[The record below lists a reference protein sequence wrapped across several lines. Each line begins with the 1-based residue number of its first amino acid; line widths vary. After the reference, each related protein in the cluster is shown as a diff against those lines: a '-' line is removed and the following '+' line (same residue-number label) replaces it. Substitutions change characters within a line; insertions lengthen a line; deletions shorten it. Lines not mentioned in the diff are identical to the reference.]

1 VSRWDVERAT
11 VIHTRLRVTE
21 EPIRAAPLDGA
32 WAALSRGD
40 WEGARASFEESLIEG
55 ETPEAL
61 EGMGWA
67 GQMLNDD
74 RLTFDTRERAYRLYL
89 ERGEKGSAARLA
101 AWLAADHLLFR
112 GEPAV
117 ANGWLQRA
125 HSLIDGLEPGVDHG
139 WLAIHE
145 GHIAVA
151 LDEDTAKARRL
162 AAAAVEL
169 GRKFGAPELEMLG
182 LGLEGRA
189 LVSEGELEEGM
200 HRLDEATT
208 VALTGEASL
217 LYCAAWACCYLISAC
232 ERVRDFERAAQW
244 CARVGEFCGQHDIFL
259 LNTCRA
265 HYASV
270 LSWQGRWEEAESQ
283 LSAAVDGL
291 QSSRPPMV
299 GDALARLGELRR
311 RQGRAA
317 EAEELFARSETHTLS
332 LLGRAA
338 LALDRNQPS
347 EAAELADRYLRR
359 FPEPRRVERSAGLE
373 VAIRALARLG
383 EYERATEALTELR
396 EIAARARTRPILA
409 AVWSSE
415 GTLSVARGDHDA
427 ARRSFE
433 DALDLLAACDA
444 PFETGRVRLDL
455 AATLSALGRS
465 DQARRE
471 VEAAIADF
479 RAMGADWERARAE
492 TMLGKLHTTNATPH
506 PQVIDGPLAGLS
518 RRELEVLGLVA
529 EGLTNRDIAERL
541 VLSEHTVNRHV
552 ANILRKL
559 GLTSRAAAAS
569 LAGRYGLG
577 IAGTSHSG
585 ISP

>member
-1 VSRWDVERAT
+1 
-11 VIHTRLRVTE
+11 VTE
-21 EPIRAAPLDGA
+21 EPIRAAALDVG
-32 WAALSRGD
+32 WAALSSGD
-40 WEGARASFEESLIEG
+40 WASAKASFQESLNER

-61 EGMGWA
+61 EGLGWA
-67 GQMLNDD
+67 GQMLNEDG
-74 RLTFDTRERAYRLYL
+74 LTFDARERSYRLYL
-89 ERGEKGSAARLA
+89 ERGEKESAARLA

-125 HSLIDGLEPGVDHG
+125 HSLIDGLEPCVDHG
-139 WLAIHE
+139 WIAIHE
-145 GHIAVA
+145 GHIAVS
-151 LDEDTAKARRL
+151 LDEDTPKARRL
-162 AAAAVEL
+162 AARAVEL
-169 GRKFGAPELEMLG
+169 GRMFDAPELEMLG

-200 HRLDEATT
+200 RRLDEATT
-208 VALTGEASL
+208 VALAGEASL
-217 LYCAAWACCYLISAC
+217 LYCVAWACCYLISAC
-232 ERVRDFERAAQW
+232 ERVRDYERAAQW

-283 LSAAVDGL
+283 LSAAVGGL

-311 RQGRAA
+311 RQGRAT

-338 LALDRNQPS
+338 LALDRDQPS

-359 FPEPRRVERSAGLE
+359 FSEPGRVERSAGLE

-383 EYERATEALTELR
+383 ADERATEALSELR

-409 AVWSSE
+409 AVCSSE
-415 GTLSVARGDHDA
+415 GTLSVTRGDHDA

-444 PFETGRVRLDL
+444 PFETGRVRLEL
-455 AATLSALGRS
+455 AATLSTLGRN

-471 VEAAIADF
+471 IEAAIADF
-479 RAMGADWERARAE
+479 RAIGADWERVRAE
-492 TMLGKLHTTNATPH
+492 TMLGKLHKTNATLP
-506 PQVIDGPLAGLS
+506 PDMMDGPLGGLS
-518 RRELEVLGLVA
+518 RRELEVLALVA

-559 GLTSRAAAAS
+559 GVTSRTAAAS

>member
-1 VSRWDVERAT
+1 VS
-11 VIHTRLRVTE
+11 E
-21 EPIRAAPLDGA
+21 EPVRAAPLDTG
-32 WAALSRGD
+32 WAALSNGD
-40 WEGARASFEESLIEG
+40 WESAKASFEESLVQS

-61 EGMGWA
+61 EGMGWV
-67 GQMLNDD
+67 GQMLSED
-74 RLTFDTRERAYRLYL
+74 RLTFDARERAYRLYL
-89 ERGEKGSAARLA
+89 ERGEKGSAARIA

-125 HSLIDGLEPGVDHG
+125 HSLLDGVAPGVDHG

-145 GHIAVA
+145 GHIAIA
-151 LDEDTAKARRL
+151 LDEDTTKARQL
-162 AAAAVEL
+162 AARAVEL
-169 GRKFGAPELEMLG
+169 GRTFRAPELEMLG

-189 LVSEGELEEGM
+189 LVSDGELEEGM
-200 HRLDEATT
+200 RRLDEATT
-208 VALTGEASL
+208 VALAGEASL
-217 LYCAAWACCYLISAC
+217 LYCVAWACCYLISAC
-232 ERVRDFERAAQW
+232 ERVRDYERAAQW
-244 CARVGEFCGQHDIFL
+244 CARVGDFCSQHEIFL

-283 LSAAVDGL
+283 LSAAVGGL

-311 RQGRAA
+311 RQGRSA
-317 EAEELFARSETHTLS
+317 EAEQLFARSETHALS

-338 LALDRNQPS
+338 LAFDRDQPV

-359 FPEPRRVERSAGLE
+359 FPGPGRVERSAGLE
-373 VAIRALARLG
+373 VSVRALARLG
-383 EYERATEALTELR
+383 EHERATEALGELR

-409 AVWSSE
+409 AVCSSE
-415 GTLSVARGDHDA
+415 GTLAVARGDHDA

-455 AATLSALGRS
+455 AATQSALGRS

-471 VEAAIADF
+471 IEAAIADF

-492 TMLGKLHTTNATPH
+492 TMLGRLQKTE
-506 PQVIDGPLAGLS
+506 DGPLGGLS

-529 EGLTNRDIAERL
+529 KGLKNRDIAERL

-559 GLTSRAAAAS
+559 GVSSRAAAAS
-569 LAGRYGLG
+569 LAGQYLLG
-577 IAGTSHSG
+577 
-585 ISP
+585 

>member
-1 VSRWDVERAT
+1 
-11 VIHTRLRVTE
+11 VIE
-21 EPIRAAPLDGA
+21 EPIRTAPLDAG
-32 WAALSRGD
+32 WAALGNGD
-40 WEGARASFEESLIEG
+40 WEGARACFQESLLEG

-61 EGMGWA
+61 EGMGWV
-67 GQMLNDD
+67 GQMLNED
-74 RLTFDTRERAYRLYL
+74 RLTFDARERSYRLYL
-89 ERGEKGSAARLA
+89 ERGEKDCAARLA

-145 GHIAVA
+145 GHIAIA

-162 AAAAVEL
+162 AAHAVEL

-200 HRLDEATT
+200 RRLDEATT
-208 VALTGEASL
+208 VALAGEASL
-217 LYCAAWACCYLISAC
+217 LYCVAWACCYLISAC

-283 LSAAVDGL
+283 LTAAVGGL

-311 RQGRAA
+311 RQGRTA

-338 LALDRNQPS
+338 LALDRDQPS
-347 EAAELADRYLRR
+347 EGAELADRYLRR
-359 FPEPRRVERSAGLE
+359 FSDPGRVERSAGLE
-373 VAIRALARLG
+373 LAIRALARLG
-383 EYERATEALTELR
+383 EEERAGEALGELR

-409 AVWSSE
+409 AVRSSE
-415 GTLSVARGDHDA
+415 GTLAAARGDHDA

-455 AATLSALGRS
+455 AATLSALGRR
-465 DQARRE
+465 DQAQRE
-471 VEAAIADF
+471 IDAAITDF
-479 RAMGADWERARAE
+479 RKMGADGERARAE
-492 TMLGKLHTTNATPH
+492 AMLAKLNKTNATLRPE
-506 PQVIDGPLAGLS
+506 VMDGPLGGLS
-518 RRELEVLGLVA
+518 RRELEVLDLVA
-529 EGLTNRDIAERL
+529 VGLTNRDIAERL

-577 IAGTSHSG
+577 IAGTSHPG
-585 ISP
+585 LGP

>member
-1 VSRWDVERAT
+1 M
-11 VIHTRLRVTE
+11 TE
-21 EPIRAAPLDGA
+21 QQAISSTPLDAG
-32 WAALSRGD
+32 WTALKEGD
-40 WEGARASFEESLIEG
+40 WTGAQAAFEKSLSEG

-61 EGMGWA
+61 EGMGWV
-67 GQMLNDD
+67 GHMLNTAE
-74 RLTFDTRERAYRLYL
+74 LTFDARERAYRLYL
-89 ERGEKGSAARLA
+89 ERGDKGSAARIA
-101 AWLAADHLLFR
+101 AYLAADHLLFR

-151 LDEDTAKARRL
+151 LDEDTAKARQL
-162 AAAAVEL
+162 AARAIEL
-169 GRKFGAPELEMLG
+169 GRAFDAPELEMLG

-189 LVSEGELEEGM
+189 LVSDGELDEGM
-200 HRLDEATT
+200 RCLDEATT
-208 VALTGEASL
+208 VALAGETRL
-217 LYCAAWACCYLISAC
+217 LYCVAWACCYLISAC
-232 ERVRDFERAAQW
+232 ERVRDFDRAAQW
-244 CARVGEFCGQHDIFL
+244 CARVGDFCGRHDIFL

-283 LSAAVDGL
+283 LTAAVGGL
-291 QSSRPPMV
+291 QASRPPMV
-299 GDALARLGELRR
+299 GDAIARLGELRR
-311 RQGRAA
+311 RQGRLA
-317 EAEELFARSETHTLS
+317 EAAELFARSETHTLS

-338 LALDRNQPS
+338 LALDREQPG

-359 FPEPRRVERSAGLE
+359 FAEPGRVERSVGLE

-383 EYERATEALTELR
+383 EHERAADALSELR
-396 EIAARARTRPILA
+396 EIAARTRTRPILA
-409 AVWSSE
+409 AVSSSE
-415 GTLSVARGDHDA
+415 GTLAAASDDLNT

-433 DALDLLAACDA
+433 DALDLLAACEA

-455 AATLSALGRS
+455 AATLEALGRP
-465 DQARRE
+465 DQAQRE
-471 VEAAIADF
+471 IEAAIENF
-479 RAMGADWERARAE
+479 REIGAEGERARAE
-492 TMLGKLHTTNATPH
+492 TMLENLRKPGVTRPAETT
-506 PQVIDGPLAGLS
+506 DGPLGGLS
-518 RRELEVLGLVA
+518 RRELEVLDLVA
-529 EGLTNRDIAERL
+529 KGLTNRDIAARL

-559 GLTSRAAAAS
+559 GMNSRAAAAS

-577 IAGTSHSG
+577 HST
-585 ISP
+585 I

>member
-1 VSRWDVERAT
+1 
-11 VIHTRLRVTE
+11 VIE
-21 EPIRAAPLDGA
+21 EPIRAAPLDAG
-32 WAALSRGD
+32 WVALSNGD
-40 WEGARASFEESLIEG
+40 WEHARASFEESLLQG

-74 RLTFDTRERAYRLYL
+74 RLTFDARERAYRLYL
-89 ERGEKGSAARLA
+89 EGGEKGSAARIA

-125 HSLIDGLEPGVDHG
+125 HSLIDGEEPGVDHG

-151 LDEDTAKARRL
+151 LDEDTTKARQL
-162 AAAAVEL
+162 AARAVEL
-169 GRKFGAPELEMLG
+169 GRKFRAPELEMLG

-200 HRLDEATT
+200 RRLDEATT
-208 VALTGEASL
+208 VALAGEASL
-217 LYCAAWACCYLISAC
+217 LYCVAWACCYLISAC
-232 ERVRDFERAAQW
+232 ERVRDYERAAQW
-244 CARVGEFCGQHDIFL
+244 CSRVGEFCGQHEIFL

-270 LSWQGRWEEAESQ
+270 LSWQGRWQEAESQ
-283 LSAAVDGL
+283 LSAAVGGL

-338 LALDRNQPS
+338 LALDRDQPS

-359 FPEPRRVERSAGLE
+359 FPDPGRVERNAGLE
-373 VAIRALARLG
+373 VAIRALAHLG
-383 EYERATEALTELR
+383 ENERATEALSELR

-409 AVWSSE
+409 AVRSSE
-415 GTLSVARGDHDA
+415 GTLAVARGDHDA

-455 AATLSALGRS
+455 SATLGALGRS

-471 VEAAIADF
+471 IEAAIADF
-479 RAMGADWERARAE
+479 GAMGADWERARAE
-492 TMLGKLHTTNATPH
+492 TMLAKLQKTSVPLPPEAM
-506 PQVIDGPLAGLS
+506 DGPLGSLS
-518 RRELEVLGLVA
+518 RREVEVLALVA

-559 GLTSRAAAAS
+559 ALPSRAAAAS

-585 ISP
+585 TSP

>member
-1 VSRWDVERAT
+1 VSK
-11 VIHTRLRVTE
+11 
-21 EPIRAAPLDGA
+21 EPIRAAPLEAG
-32 WAALSRGD
+32 WAALSNGD
-40 WEGARASFEESLIEG
+40 WEGARASFQKSLLEG
-55 ETPEAL
+55 ETPQAL

-67 GQMLNDD
+67 AQMLNEDG
-74 RLTFDTRERAYRLYL
+74 LTFDARERAYRLYL
-89 ERGEKGSAARLA
+89 AGGEQGSAARVA

-125 HSLIDGLEPGVDHG
+125 HSLLDGVDPGVNHG

-145 GHIAVA
+145 GHIAIA
-151 LDEDTAKARRL
+151 LDEDTTKARQL
-162 AAAAVEL
+162 AARAVEL
-169 GRKFGAPELEMLG
+169 GRKFRTPELEMLG

-189 LVSEGELEEGM
+189 LVSEGDLEEGM
-200 HRLDEATT
+200 RRLDEATT
-208 VALTGEASL
+208 VALAGEASL
-217 LYCAAWACCYLISAC
+217 LYCVAWACCYLISAC
-232 ERVRDFERAAQW
+232 ERVRDYERAAQW
-244 CARVGEFCGQHDIFL
+244 CARVGEFCSQHEIFL

-283 LSAAVDGL
+283 LSAAVGGL
-291 QSSRPPMV
+291 QASRPPMV

-311 RQGRAA
+311 RQGRTA

-338 LALDRNQPS
+338 LALDRAQPS

-359 FPEPRRVERSAGLE
+359 FPDRGRVERSAGLE

-383 EYERATEALTELR
+383 ENERATEALGELR

-409 AVWSSE
+409 AVCSSE
-415 GTLSVARGDHDA
+415 GTLAVARGDHDA
-427 ARRSFE
+427 ARRAFE

-455 AATLSALGRS
+455 ASALSALGRS
-465 DQARRE
+465 DRARRE
-471 VEAAIADF
+471 IEAAITDF
-479 RAMGADWERARAE
+479 RAMGADWERGRAE
-492 TMLGKLHTTNATPH
+492 TMLSRLHKTE
-506 PQVIDGPLAGLS
+506 DGPLGGLS

-529 EGLTNRDIAERL
+529 EGLRNRDIAERL

-559 GLTSRAAAAS
+559 GVSSRAAAAS
-569 LAGRYGLG
+569 LAGQYLHG
-577 IAGTSHSG
+577 
-585 ISP
+585 

>member
-1 VSRWDVERAT
+1 
-11 VIHTRLRVTE
+11 VTK
-21 EPIRAAPLDGA
+21 EPIRAAPLDAG
-32 WAALSRGD
+32 WAALGNGD
-40 WEGARASFEESLIEG
+40 WEGARASFQESLLEG

-61 EGMGWA
+61 EGMGWV
-67 GQMLNDD
+67 GQMLNED
-74 RLTFDTRERAYRLYL
+74 RLTFDSRERAYRLYL
-89 ERGEKGSAARLA
+89 ERGDNGSATRIA

-125 HSLIDGLEPGVDHG
+125 HSHIDGLEPGVDHG

-162 AAAAVEL
+162 AARAVEL
-169 GRKFGAPELEMLG
+169 GRLFGAPELEMLG

-189 LVSEGELEEGM
+189 LVSEGELDEGM
-200 HRLDEATT
+200 RRLDEATT
-208 VALTGEASL
+208 VALAGEARL
-217 LYCAAWACCYLISAC
+217 LYCVAWACCYLISAC
-232 ERVRDFERAAQW
+232 ERVRDYDRAAQW
-244 CARVGEFCGQHDIFL
+244 CSRVGEFCGQHDIFL

-270 LSWQGRWEEAESQ
+270 LSWQGRWAEAESQ
-283 LSAAVDGL
+283 LTAAVGGL
-291 QSSRPPMV
+291 KSSRPPMV

-317 EAEELFARSETHTLS
+317 EAEELFARTETHTLS

-338 LALDRNQPS
+338 LALDRDQPS
-347 EAAELADRYLRR
+347 EASELADRYLRR
-359 FPEPRRVERSAGLE
+359 FSDPGRVERSGGLE
-373 VAIRALARLG
+373 LAIRALARLG
-383 EYERATEALTELR
+383 EYERATEAVSELR
-396 EIAARARTRPILA
+396 EIATRAQTRPILA
-409 AVWSSE
+409 AACSSE
-415 GTLSVARGDHDA
+415 GTLAAARGDHEA

-455 AATLSALGRS
+455 AATLSALGRR
-465 DQARRE
+465 DRVRRE
-471 VEAAIADF
+471 IEAAIADF
-479 RAMGADWERARAE
+479 REIGADGERARAE
-492 TMLGKLHTTNATPH
+492 TMLAKLRKMNATLPA
-506 PQVIDGPLAGLS
+506 QLTGTPLGDLS
-518 RRELEVLGLVA
+518 RRELEVLDLVA

-559 GLTSRAAAAS
+559 GLPSRTAAAS

-577 IAGTSHSG
+577 IARSSHPG

>member
-1 VSRWDVERAT
+1 
-11 VIHTRLRVTE
+11 VTE
-21 EPIRAAPLDGA
+21 EAIRPDALDAG
-32 WAALSRGD
+32 WAALGNGD
-40 WEGARASFEESLIEG
+40 WEGARTSFQESLVQG

-74 RLTFDTRERAYRLYL
+74 RLTFDARERAYRLYL
-89 ERGEKGSAARLA
+89 ERVEKDSAARVA

-125 HSLIDGLEPGVDHG
+125 HSLIDSVEPGVDHG
-139 WLAIHE
+139 WLAVHE
-145 GHIAVA
+145 GHIALA

-162 AAAAVEL
+162 AARAVEL
-169 GRKFGAPELEMLG
+169 GRKFDAPELEMLG

-189 LVSEGELEEGM
+189 LVSEGELDEGM
-200 HRLDEATT
+200 RRLDEATT
-208 VALTGEASL
+208 VALAGEARL
-217 LYCAAWACCYLISAC
+217 LYCVAWACCYLISAC

-244 CARVGEFCGQHDIFL
+244 CARVGDFCGQHDIFL

-270 LSWQGRWEEAESQ
+270 LSWQGRWKEAESQ
-283 LSAAVDGL
+283 LSAAVGGL

-338 LALDRNQPS
+338 LALDRDQPS

-359 FPEPRRVERSAGLE
+359 FSDPGRVERSAGLE

-383 EYERATEALTELR
+383 EDERATEALSELR
-396 EIAARARTRPILA
+396 EISARARTRPILA
-409 AVWSSE
+409 AVRSSE
-415 GTLSVARGDHDA
+415 GTLLVARGDHDE

-471 VEAAIADF
+471 IEAAIADF
-479 RAMGADWERARAE
+479 RTMGADWERARAE
-492 TMLGKLHTTNATPH
+492 RMLGKLHETIATLRPEAM
-506 PQVIDGPLAGLS
+506 DGPLGGLS

-559 GLTSRAAAAS
+559 GLTSRTAAAS

-577 IAGTSHSG
+577 IAGSSHRG
-585 ISP
+585 MSP

>member
-1 VSRWDVERAT
+1 
-11 VIHTRLRVTE
+11 VIE
-21 EPIRAAPLDGA
+21 EPIRAAPLDAG
-32 WAALSRGD
+32 WAALSNGD
-40 WEGARASFEESLIEG
+40 WEGARASFEESLLQG

-61 EGMGWA
+61 EGMGWV
-67 GQMLNDD
+67 GQMLNED
-74 RLTFDTRERAYRLYL
+74 RLTFDARERAYRLYL
-89 ERGEKGSAARLA
+89 ERGDNGSAARIA

-125 HSLIDGLEPGVDHG
+125 HSLIDGLEPCVDHG

-162 AAAAVEL
+162 AARAVEL

-200 HRLDEATT
+200 RRLDEATT
-208 VALTGEASL
+208 VALAGEATL
-217 LYCAAWACCYLISAC
+217 LYCVAWACCYLISAC
-232 ERVRDFERAAQW
+232 ERVRDYERAAQW
-244 CARVGEFCGQHDIFL
+244 CSRVGEFCGQHDIFL

-270 LSWQGRWEEAESQ
+270 LSWQGRWQEAESQ
-283 LSAAVDGL
+283 LSAAVRGL
-291 QSSRPPMV
+291 ESSRPPMV
-299 GDALARLGELRR
+299 GDALARLGDLRR

-338 LALDRNQPS
+338 LALDRDQPA

-359 FPEPRRVERSAGLE
+359 FSDLGRVERSAALE
-373 VAIRALARLG
+373 LAIRALARLG
-383 EYERATEALTELR
+383 EDERATEALSELR

-409 AVWSSE
+409 AVRSSE
-415 GTLSVARGDHDA
+415 GTLAVARGDHDA
-427 ARRSFE
+427 GRRSFE

-444 PFETGRVRLDL
+444 PFESGRVRLDL
-455 AATLSALGRS
+455 AATLSALGRR
-465 DQARRE
+465 DRARRE
-471 VEAAIADF
+471 IEAAIADF

-492 TMLGKLHTTNATPH
+492 TMLAKLRKTNATLPAEM
-506 PQVIDGPLAGLS
+506 IDTPLGGLS
-518 RRELEVLGLVA
+518 RRELEVLDLVA
-529 EGLTNRDIAERL
+529 GGLTNRDIAERL

-559 GLTSRAAAAS
+559 GLTSRTAAAS